1 MKILVLG
8 SKGQIGMCLE
18 EQLKKFTSFEVIFSS
33 RSNLD
38 ITNLTDFNAAVNN
51 INPDI
56 IINTAAYT
64 NVDKA
69 EDEKVT
75 AELINNLAVQNLS
88 QLCTDKNIALIHIST
103 DYIFDGSSDIPY
115 LETDVG
121 NPISFYGK
129 SKLDGEIAITNSG
142 CKFVILR
149 TSWVYSEYGNNFVK
163 TIVRL
168 CKDQD
173 KISII
178 DDQIGCPT
186 YAQDI
191 AKAIINITHFIQ
203 KDICEWGIYNYC
215 GNTPLTWYQFAQM
228 ISKKNIHVDN
238 DVEILPISS
247 VEYSARAMRPKFS
260 LLNCSKYQ
268 ENFKSDLSNLKKGL
282 ERTLGVLNLEKL

>member
-1 MKILVLG
+1 M
-8 SKGQIGMCLE
+8 
-18 EQLKKFTSFEVIFSS
+18 
-33 RSNLD
+33 NL
-38 ITNLTDFNAAVNN
+38 
-51 INPDI
+51 DI

-69 EDEKVT
+69 EDEKVK
-75 AELINNLAVQNLS
+75 AELINNLAVRNLS
-88 QLCTDKNIALIHIST
+88 QLCKDKNIALIHIST
-103 DYIFDGSSDIPY
+103 DYIFDGSSEIPY

-129 SKLDGEIAITNSG
+129 SKLDGELAITNSG

-149 TSWVYSEYGNNFVK
+149 TSWVYSEYGSNFVK

-191 AKAIINITHFIQ
+191 AKAIINITHFIL
-203 KDICEWGIYNYC
+203 KDICKWGIYNYC

-228 ISKKNIHVDN
+228 ILKSNETKIF
-238 DVEILPISS
+238 
-247 VEYSARAMRPKFS
+247 Y
-260 LLNCSKYQ
+260 
-268 ENFKSDLSNLKKGL
+268 FKL
-282 ERTLGVLNLEKL
+282 